1 MTKRL
6 VAAVA
11 VLALLTAFTVP
22 VFAQGSAESSVRGNL
37 SGTVVDSSGA
47 LVTGAKVTITGA
59 TGNKSDNTNQ
69 EGQFLFPLLTPGFYS
84 VKVEKGSFKTADV
97 KGVEVVTG
105 KTSNLR
111 VGMVAGEQTDVVEV
125 IGSAITVD
133 PTSTT
138 VAANLT
144 DTFYN
149 AVPVGR
155 GVASLFYASPGVASG
170 GGTGAAN
177 PSISGGTGLENNYVA
192 DGVSI
197 TDGGFGGIGV
207 FSRVYGPL
215 STGINLSFVKEVQV
229 KTGGFGAQEGKSTGG
244 IVQIVTKSGSSAY
257 HGSIGGYFA
266 PQQFEAERKQ
276 PDDFGRFNLQGKTL
290 HQANY
295 DLDAEM
301 SGYIP
306 GFKNKLFFFGSF
318 NPSFNRN
325 YGQFAQFVAPADASS
340 IQSLGN
346 VDLNSNV
353 YSYAGKLTFK
363 VNDNHQ
369 FESSLFGD
377 PTRTNTAPNGSYEI
391 SNHTGDDTLQYGT
404 RNFVVRYNGAM
415 TPSWLVNASWTWG
428 HNGLKDTPAAPD
440 VYSVTDLLQRNP
452 DPTVPVRGTFF
463 RQGLGYF
470 ENTTGNTYG
479 LNLDTTKSFRFLGDH
494 SLAVG
499 YRFDRSHY
507 DGTASRSGAFFPI
520 PDTNQFGDA
529 ADVIYGD
536 APTAALV
543 AGGNTNASFDL
554 RNAAGLGCTVCPF
567 LDVPALGGPTQVYV
581 RMNRGTYA
589 GNDFKTTSNYHT
601 LFAQDAWSI
610 NKYVTI
616 NAGLRWEQQQVQGV
630 TASYTFT
637 DNWSPRLGIAVDP
650 WGNRKTKIYA
660 NFGRYVEAM
669 PLDIAIRS
677 LSNEKDDIL
686 LAFAPVDDGLGNV
699 LVAPDGQ
706 IQIATDPAH
715 FITDP
720 TGAHGGIPIPP
731 FISAQSTTAFA
742 PGTRSQYLDEYVVGF
757 EHEFGNSG
765 VIFTARYTDRRI
777 KRIVEDMAAL
787 SPEAANSGLPQTYL
801 IGNPSKTL
809 DIFTN
814 PQQFDFASAL
824 AGPGGTPTE
833 DQSANGCGT
842 PAAGFYAAATDSN
855 GNPVTNAAGNNAT
868 CVVLGPYA
876 NGANPGDPVADG
888 IADGFVNPVRV
899 YKSMEF
905 EVNKSFSKNWQ
916 LRANY
921 RIAKLFGNYEGT
933 FRNDNGQS
941 DPNISSLFDF
951 TQGDFNLLGAQF
963 TPGVLNQDVRHL
975 ANGFVSYTFGNH
987 YMKGLTMGTSV
998 HFQTGIPIND
1008 LLAHPVYQ
1016 NAGEIPSGGRGS
1028 LGRTQNWGQVDFH
1041 ADYPIRLTER
1051 TKVRLAADL
1060 FNVTDMRTQ
1069 LRVDQN
1075 EQRSLGVPNADFLKP
1090 TQGNAPAL
1098 SVNPGFQ
1105 RPFYAR
1111 FGVKFEF

>member
-1 MTKRL
+1 
-6 VAAVA
+6 V
-11 VLALLTAFTVP
+11 
-22 VFAQGSAESSVRGNL
+22 
-37 SGTVVDSSGA
+37 
-47 LVTGAKVTITGA
+47 VTGAKVTLSGPTG
-59 TGNKSDNTNQ
+59 TKSDTTNQ
-69 EGQFLFPLLTPGFYS
+69 EGQFLFPLLAPGFYS
-84 VKVEKGSFKTADV
+84 VKVEKGSFKTADI
-97 KGVEVVTG
+97 KGVEVVIG
-105 KTSNLR
+105 KTSNVR

-125 IGSAITVD
+125 LGSAITVD
-133 PTSTT
+133 TTSTT

-149 AVPVGR
+149 SVPVAR
-155 GVASLFYASPGVASG
+155 GVASLFYASPGVTAG

-257 HGSIGGYFA
+257 HGIIGGYFA
-266 PQQFEAERKQ
+266 PQQFEAERKH
-276 PDDFGRFNLQGKTL
+276 PDDFGRFNLQGKTV

-295 DLDAEM
+295 DLDGEL
-301 SGYIP
+301 SGYVP

-318 NPSFNRN
+318 NPSFNRS
-325 YGQFAQFVAPADASS
+325 YGQFAQFIAPSDAFSN
-340 IQSLGN
+340 QKLGN
-346 VDLNSNV
+346 VYLNNNV

-377 PTRTNTAPNGSYEI
+377 PTRTNTAPNGTYET
-391 SNHTGDDTLQYGT
+391 SNHSGDDTLQYGT

-440 VYSVTDLLQRNP
+440 VYGVTDLLQRNP
-452 DPTVPVRGTFF
+452 IPGTPVRGTFF

-479 LNLDTTKSFRFLGDH
+479 LNLDTSKSFRFLGDH
-494 SLAVG
+494 SLVVG
-499 YRFDRSHY
+499 YRFDKSHY
-507 DGTASRSGAFFPI
+507 DGTASRTGPFFPI
-520 PDTNQFGDA
+520 PDTNQFGDT

-554 RNAAGLGCTVCPF
+554 RNAAGLGCAPTVCPS
-567 LDVPALGGPTQVYV
+567 LDVPALGGLTQVYV

-610 NKYVTI
+610 NKFVTI

-630 TASYTFT
+630 TSSYTFT
-637 DNWSPRLGIAVDP
+637 DNWSPRVGIAIDP
-650 WGNRKTKIYA
+650 FGNRKTKIYA

-677 LSNEKDDIL
+677 LSNEKDDLL
-686 LAFAPVDDGLGNV
+686 LAFAPVTDGSGNV

-706 IQIATDPAH
+706 IQIATDAAH

-720 TGAHGGIPIPP
+720 TGAHGGVPIAP

-787 SPEAANSGLPQTYL
+787 SPEAGQSGLTQTYQ

-809 DIFTN
+809 DVFTN

-824 AGPGGTPTE
+824 SGPGGTATE
-833 DQSANGCGT
+833 DQSANGCST
-842 PAAGFYAAATDSN
+842 PALGFYAAATDSN

-868 CVVLGPYA
+868 CIVLGPYA
-876 NGANPGDPVADG
+876 NGANPGDAVSDG
-888 IADGFVNPVRV
+888 IADGFVNPVRI

-1016 NAGEIPSGGRGS
+1016 NAGEIPAGGRGA

-1051 TKVRLAADL
+1051 TKIRLGADL
-1060 FNVTDMRTQ
+1060 FNVTNNRTQ
-1069 LRVDQN
+1069 LRLDQN
-1075 EQRSLGVPNADFLKP
+1075 
-1090 TQGNAPAL
+1090 
-1098 SVNPGFQ
+1098 
-1105 RPFYAR
+1105 
-1111 FGVKFEF
+1111 

>member
-1 MTKRL
+1 MTKKI

-22 VFAQGSAESSVRGNL
+22 ALAQGSAESSVRGNL
-37 SGTVVDSSGA
+37 AGSVVDTSGA
-47 LVTGAKVTITGA
+47 IVTGAKVTLTGP
-59 TGNKSDNTNQ
+59 TGTKSDTTNA

-84 VKVEKGSFKTADV
+84 LKVEKGSFKTADI

-105 KTSNLR
+105 KTSNVR
-111 VGMVAGEQTDVVEV
+111 VGMVAGQATEVVEV

-133 PTSTT
+133 TTSTT

-144 DTFYN
+144 DNFYN
-149 AVPVGR
+149 SVPVGR
-155 GVASLFYASPGVASG
+155 GVASLFYASPGVTAG
-170 GGTGAAN
+170 GGTGGAN

-215 STGINLSFVKEVQV
+215 ATGINLSFVKEVQV
-229 KTGGFGAQEGKSTGG
+229 KTGAFGAQEGKSTGG
-244 IVQIVTKSGSSAY
+244 IVQIVTKSGGSAY
-257 HGSIGGYFA
+257 HGTIGGYFA
-266 PQQFEAERKQ
+266 PQQFEAERKNS
-276 PDDFGRFNLQGKTL
+276 DDFGRFNLQGRTL

-295 DLDAEM
+295 DLDAEF
-301 SGYIP
+301 SGYVP
-306 GFKNKLFFFGSF
+306 GLKDKLFFFGSF

-325 YGQFAQFVAPADASS
+325 YGQFAQFVAPADAFSNTA
-340 IQSLGN
+340 LGN
-346 VDLNSNV
+346 TDLNNNV
-353 YSYAGKLTFK
+353 YSYAGKLSWK
-363 VNDNHQ
+363 LNDNHQ
-369 FESSLFGD
+369 IESSLFGD
-377 PTRTNTAPNGSYEI
+377 PTQTNTAPNGTYEI
-391 SNHTGDDTLQYGT
+391 SNHTGDDTLKYGT

-415 TPSWLVNASWTWG
+415 TPSWLINGSFTWG
-428 HNGLKDTPAAPD
+428 HNGLRDTPAFPD
-440 VYSVTDLLQRNP
+440 VYGVTDLLQRNP
-452 DPTVPVRGTFF
+452 IPGTAVRGTFF
-463 RQGLGYF
+463 RQGFGFY

-479 LNLDTTKSFRFLGDH
+479 LNLDTTKSFHFLGEH
-494 SLAVG
+494 SVAFG

-507 DGTASRSGAFFPI
+507 DGTASRTGPFFDNPT
-520 PDTNQFGDA
+520 TNQFGDS
-529 ADVIYGD
+529 ADTIYGSP
-536 APTAALV
+536 ANSALV
-543 AGGNTNASFDL
+543 AGGRTNASWDL
-554 RNAAGLGCTVCPF
+554 RNAAGLGCTVCPN
-567 LDVPALGGPTQVYV
+567 LDVPSLGAPIQVYL
-581 RMNRGTYA
+581 RNNRGTYA

-601 LFAQDAWSI
+601 LFATDTWSI
-610 NKYVTI
+610 NKFVSI

-630 TASYTFT
+630 TSSYTFT
-637 DNWSPRLGIAVDP
+637 DNWSPRVGIAVDP
-650 WGNRKTKIYA
+650 WGNRKTKIFA

-677 LSNEKDDIL
+677 LSNEKDLIL
-686 LAFAPVDDGLGNV
+686 LAYSPVTDGLNNV
-699 LVAPDGQ
+699 VVGPDGQ
-706 IQIATDPAH
+706 IQIATDATH
-715 FITDP
+715 MITDP
-720 TGAHGGIPIPP
+720 TGAHGGIPIAP
-731 FISAQSTTAFA
+731 FISAQSVVAFA

-765 VIFTARYTDRRI
+765 VIFTTRYTDRRI

-787 SPEAANSGLPQTYL
+787 SPEAANAGLAQTYL
-801 IGNPSKTL
+801 IGNPSKTQ
-809 DIFTN
+809 DVFTN
-814 PQQFDFASAL
+814 PQQFDFASAFS
-824 AGPGGTPTE
+824 GPGGSITE
-833 DQSANGCGT
+833 NQSANGCDT
-842 PAAGFYAAATDSN
+842 PANGFYAAATDSN

-868 CVVLGPYA
+868 CIVLGPYA
-876 NGANPGDPVADG
+876 NGANPGDPAPDG
-888 IADGFVNPVRV
+888 IADGFVNPVRI

-905 EVNKSFSKNWQ
+905 EVNKSFAKNWQ

-1028 LGRTQNWGQVDFH
+1028 LARTQNWGQVDFH

-1051 TKVRLAADL
+1051 SKIRLGADL
-1060 FNVTDMRTQ
+1060 FNVTNNRTQ

-1075 EQRSLGVPNADFLKP
+1075 EQRSLGVANADFLKP

-1098 SVNPGFQ
+1098 SPNPGFQ

-1111 FGVKFEF
+1111 FAVRYEF